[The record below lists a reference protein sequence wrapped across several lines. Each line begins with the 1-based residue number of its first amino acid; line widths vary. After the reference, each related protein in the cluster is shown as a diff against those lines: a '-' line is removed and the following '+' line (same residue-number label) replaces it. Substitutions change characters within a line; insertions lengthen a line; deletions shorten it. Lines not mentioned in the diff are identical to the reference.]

1 MPAGMVSTIRL
12 LKERPRTPG
21 AVQLVSIGL
30 LATLMTGGLACES
43 EESSPSKGSSL
54 SPSTA
59 PPEAEVPE
67 SLLDTEAG
75 PTDSQA
81 SDSEQ
86 KRLAPVEAVEA
97 IKKEK
102 KAQIDTAR
110 VYAKSRFVWI
120 RAIPNAKAQWI
131 GFLWAGGSVKIRSGT
146 QVPGAGCSGKW
157 TPVEPRGYLC
167 VDENRATLDGTD
179 PDYLLLKAQGPRV
192 DSAFPHNY
200 AAVNAPLKRYQ
211 QPPKTEGVEFPALQH
226 WPKGLSENRKKMVA
240 RSAFAFSDSFGAD
253 DNAFLL
259 ASDMT
264 WVRKKDV
271 ELLPKSAYQGVE
283 LNNNLSLPLA
293 FFPTAGR
300 HSYRLNAAEQFIET
314 ERELPWH
321 KTLALDA
328 TRKKIGRHTFYRLRN
343 SEEWVRGKDAVI
355 PEPRKTT
362 PWGAPLPSI
371 WQTKAEA
378 SAASKKSDAKR
389 VVKKDSTTPAQAK
402 ETWMEASILGGWLI
416 AYRGIEPVYATMISA
431 GRGGRPHPGKKAI
444 ETASTPTGRFTI
456 NGKFKTASMNS
467 SSTPIVHA
475 DVPWTQNFSGPH
487 ALHSA
492 YWHDDFGKLKSAGCV
507 NISPLDGKWLFEFS
521 EPRVPEDWH
530 GVRAIRRYGKPSTF
544 IVHE

>member
-1 MPAGMVSTIRL
+1 M
-12 LKERPRTPG
+12 
-21 AVQLVSIGL
+21 
-30 LATLMTGGLACES
+30 
-43 EESSPSKGSSL
+43 
-54 SPSTA
+54 
-59 PPEAEVPE
+59 
-67 SLLDTEAG
+67 
-75 PTDSQA
+75 
-81 SDSEQ
+81 
-86 KRLAPVEAVEA
+86 
-97 IKKEK
+97 
-102 KAQIDTAR
+102 
-110 VYAKSRFVWI
+110 
-120 RAIPNAKAQWI
+120 
-131 GFLWAGGSVKIRSGT
+131 
-146 QVPGAGCSGKW
+146 
-157 TPVEPRGYLC
+157 
-167 VDENRATLDGTD
+167 
-179 PDYLLLKAQGPRV
+179 
-192 DSAFPHNY
+192 
-200 AAVNAPLKRYQ
+200 
-211 QPPKTEGVEFPALQH
+211 
-226 WPKGLSENRKKMVA
+226 
-240 RSAFAFSDSFGAD
+240 
-253 DNAFLL
+253 
-259 ASDMT
+259 
-264 WVRKKDV
+264 
-271 ELLPKSAYQGVE
+271 
-283 LNNNLSLPLA
+283 
-293 FFPTAGR
+293 
-300 HSYRLNAAEQFIET
+300 
-314 ERELPWH
+314 
-321 KTLALDA
+321 
-328 TRKKIGRHTFYRLRN
+328 
-343 SEEWVRGKDAVI
+343 I